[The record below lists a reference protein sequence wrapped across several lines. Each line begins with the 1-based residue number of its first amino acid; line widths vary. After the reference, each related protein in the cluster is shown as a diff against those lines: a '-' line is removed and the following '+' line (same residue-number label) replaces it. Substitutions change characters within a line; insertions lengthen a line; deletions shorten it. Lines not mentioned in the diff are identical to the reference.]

1 MENYSITLL
10 IILFLISGGLIWF
23 AGINLARTTRTIDT
37 RFNLGDALGGLV
49 LLGIATSLPEIAI
62 TVSAALTNHI
72 SVIIGNLI
80 GGIAIQ
86 TLVIIIFD
94 FIVKGKKPIS
104 YLTGSRILFV
114 EALFV
119 IVMSLITV
127 AASFYPKDHTVFHI
141 NPLSVIILVAWILG
155 LFVINKLRLIPKYNV
170 TALDMLPGRK
180 HHERR
185 ATYIHPFYSGKSNT
199 YVISIFILAALVTL
213 GAGVLLEETGVAIA
227 AKLDINA
234 GIFAA
239 TVIAL
244 ITALPEIS
252 TGIESVRIKD
262 NLLAVSDIFGG
273 NSFMPALFIVAD
285 LIAAK
290 SVLSF
295 MSKSDY
301 LLVIMGIVMTAVYA
315 VAYLIRPKKLYFRLG
330 IDSWAVLFIYA
341 IGIFYLLYFL

>member
-1 MENYSITLL
+1 METYPTLL
-10 IILFLISGGLIWF
+10 ITALFIISAILIWF
-23 AGINLARTTRTIDT
+23 AGINLAKTTRTIDS
-37 RFNLGDALGGLV
+37 RYKLGDALGGLI

-62 TVSAALTNHI
+62 TVSAALANHL

-86 TLVIIIFD
+86 TFVIIIFD
-94 FIVKGKKPIS
+94 FLVKDKKPIS
-104 YLTGSRILFV
+104 YLAGSLILFF

-119 IVMSLITV
+119 IVMTLITV
-127 AASFYPKDHTVFHI
+127 AASFYPKDHVIFHI
-141 NPLSVIILVAWILG
+141 NPLSIIILLAWITG
-155 LFVINKLRLIPKYNV
+155 LYIINKLRLMPKFNI
-170 TALDMLPGRK
+170 TAQDASPGRR

-185 ATYIHPFYSGKSNT
+185 ATYVHPFYSRKSNV
-199 YVISIFILAALVTL
+199 YVISIFIFAALVTL
-213 GAGVLLEETGVAIA
+213 GAGVLLEESGVALA
-227 AKLDINA
+227 TKLNINT

-239 TVIAL
+239 TIIAL

-252 TGIESVRIKD
+252 TGIESVRFKD

-273 NSFMPALFIVAD
+273 NAFMPALFIVAD
-285 LIAAK
+285 LLAAK

-301 LLVIMGIVMTAVYA
+301 LLVILGIAMTAVYG
-315 VAYLIRPKKLYFRLG
+315 VAYLVKPKKLYFRIGL
-330 IDSWAVLFIYA
+330 DSWLVFFIYT

>member
-1 MENYSITLL
+1 MESYSIILL
-10 IILFLISGGLIWF
+10 LILFLISAGLIWF

-37 RFNLGDALGGLV
+37 RFNLGDALGGLI

-62 TVSAALTNHI
+62 TISAALTNHI

-94 FIVKGKKPIS
+94 FLIKGKKPIS
-104 YLTGSRILFV
+104 FLTGSRILFF

-127 AASFYPKDHTVFHI
+127 AASFYPKDTAVLHI
-141 NPLSVIILVAWILG
+141 NPISVVILIVWVLG
-155 LFVINKLRLIPKYNV
+155 LFIINKLRLIPKFNA
-170 TALDMLPGRK
+170 TAKDNSPGRK

-185 ATYIHPFYSGKSNT
+185 ATYDHPFYTGKSNG

-213 GAGVLLEETGVAIA
+213 GAGVLLEESGVAIA
-227 AKLDINA
+227 TKLNINA

-239 TVIAL
+239 TIIAL
-244 ITALPEIS
+244 ITSLPEIS
-252 TGIESVRIKD
+252 TGIESIRFKD

-273 NSFMPALFIVAD
+273 NSFMPALFIIAD

-301 LLVIMGIVMTAVYA
+301 LLVIMGIAMTAVYG
-315 VAYLIRPKKLYFRLG
+315 VAYLIRPKKRYFRLG
-330 IDSWAVLFIYA
+330 IDSWLILFIYA
-341 IGIFYLLYFL
+341 LGIFYLLYFL

>member
-1 MENYSITLL
+1 MESYSITILA
-10 IILFLISGGLIWF
+10 ILFLIAGSLIWI
-23 AGINLARTTRTIDT
+23 AGINLAKSTQTIDT
-37 RFNLGDALGGLV
+37 RFKLGDALGGLI

-94 FIVKGKKPIS
+94 FLIKGKRPIS
-104 YLTGSRILFV
+104 YLTGSVILTF

-119 IVMSLITV
+119 IVMSLITIV
-127 AASFYPKDHTVFHI
+127 ASFYPKNYTVLNI
-141 NPLSVIILVAWILG
+141 NPLSAILLISWILG
-155 LFVINKLRLIPKYNV
+155 LIAIDKIRLIPRFNIIAHD
-170 TALDMLPGRK
+170 TSPGRK

-185 ATYIHPFYSGKSNT
+185 AKNEHPVFLGKSNA

-227 AKLDINA
+227 TKLNINA

-244 ITALPEIS
+244 VTALPEIS
-252 TGIESVRIKD
+252 TGIESIRIKD

-285 LIAAK
+285 ILAAK
-290 SVLSF
+290 PVLTF
-295 MSKSDY
+295 MVKSDY
-301 LLVIMGIVMTAVYA
+301 LLVIMGILMTSVYA
-315 VAYLIRPKKLYFRLG
+315 VAYLVRPKKRYFRLG
-330 IDSWAVLFIYA
+330 IDSWLVLLIYA
-341 IGIFYLLYFL
+341 VGIFCLLYIP